1 MRNHT
6 EDFQMNKN
14 ETDALVI
21 HEVLALQALAQRMR
35 EDPERVADDLQK
47 FAADVERMYFKKDA
61 ASVRSTDGK
70 TD

>member
-1 MRNHT
+1 MRDHT

-61 ASVRSTDGK
+61 ASVRGTDGK
-70 TD
+70 RD

>member
-1 MRNHT
+1 MRDHT

-35 EDPERVADDLQK
+35 EDPERVANDLQK

-61 ASVRSTDGK
+61 ASVPSTDGK

>member
-1 MRNHT
+1 MRDHT

-61 ASVRSTDGK
+61 ASAANAGGK

>member
-1 MRNHT
+1 MKDHM
-6 EDFQMNKN
+6 EGFQMNKN
-14 ETDALVI
+14 ETDAIVI
-21 HEVLALQALAQRMR
+21 HEILALQALAQRMR

-70 TD
+70 RD

>member
-1 MRNHT
+1 MKDHM
-6 EDFQMNKN
+6 EGFQMNKN

-21 HEVLALQALAQRMR
+21 HEILALQTLAQRMR

-61 ASVRSTDGK
+61 ASVGGTDGK
-70 TD
+70 RD

>member
-1 MRNHT
+1 MKDHV
-6 EDFQMNKN
+6 EGFQMNKN

-21 HEVLALQALAQRMR
+21 HEILALQTLAQRMR

-61 ASVRSTDGK
+61 ASVASTDGK
-70 TD
+70 RD

>member
-1 MRNHT
+1 MRDHT

-35 EDPERVADDLQK
+35 EDPERAADDLQK
-47 FAADVERMYFKKDA
+47 FAADVARMYFKKDA

>member
-1 MRNHT
+1 MKDHM
-6 EDFQMNKN
+6 EGFQMNKN

-21 HEVLALQALAQRMR
+21 HEILALQTLAQRMR

-70 TD
+70 RD

>member
-1 MRNHT
+1 MNDHM
-6 EDFQMNKN
+6 EGFHMNKN

-21 HEVLALQALAQRMR
+21 HEILAIQSLAQRMR
-35 EDPERVADDLQK
+35 ETPERVANDLQK

-61 ASVRSTDGK
+61 ASVGSTDGK

>member
-1 MRNHT
+1 MKDNMEGFH
-6 EDFQMNKN
+6 MNKN
-14 ETDALVI
+14 ETDAIII
-21 HEVLALQALAQRMR
+21 HEILALKALAQRMR

-61 ASVRSTDGK
+61 ASAANAGGK

>member
-1 MRNHT
+1 MKDHV
-6 EDFQMNKN
+6 EGFQMNKN

-61 ASVRSTDGK
+61 ASVASTDGK
-70 TD
+70 RD